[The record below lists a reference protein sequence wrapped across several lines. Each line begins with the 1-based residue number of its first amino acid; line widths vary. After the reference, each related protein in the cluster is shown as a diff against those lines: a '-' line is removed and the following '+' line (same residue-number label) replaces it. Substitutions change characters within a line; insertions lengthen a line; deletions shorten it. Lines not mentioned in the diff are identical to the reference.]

1 VGDKNH
7 LLLSLSSVPPTVS
20 VLHPAGMPPALQAA
34 QFRFTAVA
42 APRAGRPALQDKLYT
57 VQDNS
62 PLKKALPFLEWGDDG
77 SGGGNLTIVAAYQV
91 QGTFMM
97 PLKYRDDAAT
107 IGALN
112 VRDLL
117 TSEVRETRISTVAL
131 AMANAGIFSA
141 DKVYTR
147 IDEFVQEVV
156 STTTFDRD
164 AHSVAG
170 GFFVDADP
178 FASPAG
184 LAGPQ
189 SCFSLRSSPS
199 RNCSR
204 RVRAAAPR
212 PRWPSWQL

>member
-1 VGDKNH
+1 
-7 LLLSLSSVPPTVS
+7 
-20 VLHPAGMPPALQAA
+20 MPPALQAA